1 MRILVIHP
9 GSTISTSDVFEGVC
23 TGLAA
28 AGCEVIT
35 YSLHGRL
42 RPADKAL
49 HAQWRVARK
58 RNPDFPRPTV
68 ADISYQ
74 STLPIFE
81 KLYRFDPDA
90 VLFISGVLVI
100 AETFRMIRKRH
111 TVGVL
116 LTESPYLMPH
126 EQRLVQ
132 EVDIAWTNERAALAG
147 LRTGQPCT
155 HYLPHAWLPGRHDQ
169 PIERLPE
176 MPAHDVVFVGTGF
189 SERIALLERVDWTGI
204 DLGLYGNWFNVE
216 KSSPLMPFITHG
228 SITNDQTTALYRRAK
243 IGLNLYRTTTDG
255 TSHLTLPADSL
266 NPRAYE
272 LAACGVCSLS
282 TPRAEVYERFGDLVP
297 TFRTA
302 TELTTLL
309 QTLLVDD
316 EQRLAMAAQLP
327 ALVAEETWLA
337 RGRQLLADLQRL
349 RMRAA

>member
-1 MRILVIHP
+1 MRILVCSP
-9 GSTISTSDVFEGVC
+9 GSTISTSDVFEGVV

-42 RPADKAL
+42 RPADKSL

-81 KLYRFDPDA
+81 KLYRFEPEV
-90 VLFISGVLVI
+90 VLFVSGVLVI

-147 LRTGQPCT
+147 LRIAQPCT
-155 HYLPHAWLPGRHDQ
+155 QYLPHAWLPGRHDQ
-169 PIERLPE
+169 PLERLPE

-189 SERIALLERVDWTGI
+189 QERIDLLERVDWTGI
-204 DLGLYGNWFNVE
+204 DLGLYGNWQTLGDD
-216 KSSPLMPFITHG
+216 SPLRPFVHLG
-228 SITNDQTTALYRRAK
+228 PITNEHTTALYRRAK

-255 TSHLTLPADSL
+255 SAQLTLPAESL

-282 TPRAEVYERFGDLVP
+282 TPRAEVTEKFGAFVP

-302 TELTTLL
+302 TELTALL
-309 QTLLVDD
+309 QMLLVDD
-316 EQRLAMAAQLP
+316 EQRVAMARQLP